1 MTLEGCIV
9 RVSDIIAY
17 IGRDIEDA
25 IRLGII
31 TKDDIPQN
39 IKNILG
45 DNNSDIINTIIL
57 DIITNSY
64 QKPYIKI
71 SPNIFTAIK
80 ELKKFN
86 YENIYYKANT
96 NEDINQYEMMFR
108 KLIEVYYYQ
117 LQNNKEEEIIYQ
129 SYLNHM
135 SKEYRQNNSNYRII
149 IDYIAGMTDDYF
161 KKQYEKYKNYQ
172 TKSSKN

>member
-45 DNNSDIINTIIL
+45 DNNRDIINTIIL

-80 ELKKFN
+80 ELKNLTMK
-86 YENIYYKANT
+86 T
-96 NEDINQYEMMFR
+96 S
-108 KLIEVYYYQ
+108 
-117 LQNNKEEEIIYQ
+117 II
-129 SYLNHM
+129 
-135 SKEYRQNNSNYRII
+135 
-149 IDYIAGMTDDYF
+149 
-161 KKQYEKYKNYQ
+161 KQTP
-172 TKSSKN
+172 TKI